1 MLDVKN
7 PHRQPRDPLE
17 ALGLLLSDLLDVV
30 PLVRDE
36 LGEIEENLPEE
47 VGKFHRL
54 HQAVSENGV

>member
-1 MLDVKN
+1 ML
-7 PHRQPRDPLE
+7 HH
-17 ALGLLLSDLLDVV
+17 LLDVV

-36 LGEIEENLPEE
+36 LGEIEENLPEK